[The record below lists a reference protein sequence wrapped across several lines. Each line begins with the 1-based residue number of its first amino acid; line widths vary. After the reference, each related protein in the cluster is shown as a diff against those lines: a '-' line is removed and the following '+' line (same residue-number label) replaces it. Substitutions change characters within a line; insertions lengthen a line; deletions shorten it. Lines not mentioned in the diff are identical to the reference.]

1 MDITHE
7 IHVFAGSI
15 PHSGFGLATQ
25 KDLLFLIPPK
35 VLMRWD
41 MTSMAKRL

>member
-1 MDITHE
+1 MVITHE
-7 IHVFAGSI
+7 THVFAGSN

-25 KDLLFLIPPK
+25 KDFLFLIHPK
-35 VLMRWD
+35 VLTRWD